1 MSDRDVYVILIQ
13 LIDQTRQHVKLG
25 IGKEFDEMRAITWG
39 NVVALKM
46 AADVAEGDGIA
57 VDVEG
62 FNLVVWT
69 AGLLGDAGALE
80 LAEEVL

>member
-1 MSDRDVYVILIQ
+1 M
-13 LIDQTRQHVKLG
+13 
-25 IGKEFDEMRAITWG
+25 
-39 NVVALKM
+39 VALEV
-46 AADVAEGDGIA
+46 AADVAEGDGVA

-80 LAEEVL
+80 LAEEVLGEIRGCLRMFSGDALWYGYKRRIGDDLLKRSLRVET